1 MLPTLGSDWVPGLA
15 FLAPGRR
22 WEGSL
27 RGRLHGPSGVA
38 EAGGVAGD
46 VAGSCSVSG
55 PWVLFGGG
63 RRLSCQEC
71 GICGG
76 PWLWCPWR
84 L

>member
-27 RGRLHGPSGVA
+27 SGCLHGPSGVA
-38 EAGGVAGD
+38 EAGD
-46 VAGSCSVSG
+46 VVGSCSVSG

-63 RRLSCQEC
+63 GRLPGQEC

-76 PWLWCPWR
+76 PWPWCPGR